1 VRIDCGDFEIRS
13 YRSGDVTAL
22 ARRANNPRIAEHLRD
37 RFPFP
42 YTVADA
48 REWLSVALSQDPET
62 HFVIAVDGELAG
74 TIGLQLGEDVY
85 HLSAE
90 IGYWLAEEY
99 WHRGFATAAVG
110 ALTDWGFSTLGL
122 LRVHAY
128 VFDTNRAS
136 MRVLEKAG
144 FELEGRMRHAVFKNG
159 RLLDQLIY
167 AKLAPI
173 DDDSKGSGGR

>member
-1 VRIDCGDFEIRS
+1 MRIDCGEFEIRS
-13 YRSGDVTAL
+13 YRPGDMTVL

-42 YTVADA
+42 YTLADA

-85 HLSAE
+85 QLSAE

-99 WHRGFATAAVG
+99 WQRGIATVAVG
-110 ALTDWGFSTLGL
+110 ALTDWGFSRFGL

-128 VFDTNRAS
+128 VFATNSAS
-136 MRVLEKAG
+136 VRVLEKAG
-144 FELEGRMRHAVFKNG
+144 FELEGRMRNAVFKNG
-159 RLLDQLIY
+159 RVLDQLLF
-167 AKLAPI
+167 AKLGPV
-173 DDDSKGSGGR
+173 DDDAKGSGEE